1 MKKIVVS
8 GGFDPVHI
16 GHLRMF
22 QKAKDLGDHLN
33 VIINSDEFLE
43 SKKGYKFMDFEE
55 RKEII
60 LGFSCVDEVTKCID
74 KDNTV
79 CKTLEMLCKNG
90 AIDIFANGGDRKN
103 ADDIPEYKVCVE
115 NNIELVFEI
124 GGGKIQSSSELTKS
138 FLNYIEERPWG
149 KFENILEEETYLV
162 KKLTVNPHHKLS
174 LQYHNNREEFWV
186 VTSGKGKVT
195 ISDSEFLAEVGSRFY
210 IEKKDIHRIEND
222 SSEPLVLIEVQL
234 GDAISEDDIVRLED
248 TYGRN

>member
-43 SKKGYKFMDFEE
+43 EKKGYKFMNFEE

-74 KDNTV
+74 HDNTV
-79 CKTLEMLCKNG
+79 CKTLEMLSKNN
-90 AIDIFANGGDRKN
+90 AINIFANGGDREN
-103 ADDIPEYKVCVE
+103 SEDIPEKKVCNE
-115 NNIELVFEI
+115 NNIELVFGI
-124 GGGKIQSSSELTKS
+124 GGGKIQSSSDLTKP

-149 KFENILEEETYLV
+149 TFENILDEESFLV
-162 KKLTVNPHHKLS
+162 KKLTVNPKQKLS
-174 LQYHNNREEFWV
+174 LQYHNHREEHWI
-186 VTSGKGKVT
+186 VTSGKGMVT
-195 ISDSEFLAEVGSRFY
+195 ISGKQFPAEVGSRFF

-222 SSEPLVLIEVQL
+222 HEESLVLIEVQL
-234 GDAISEDDIVRLED
+234 GDKISEEDIVRLED

>member
-1 MKKIVVS
+1 M
-8 GGFDPVHI
+8 
-16 GHLRMF
+16 
-22 QKAKDLGDHLN
+22 
-33 VIINSDEFLE
+33 
-43 SKKGYKFMDFEE
+43 
-55 RKEII
+55 
-60 LGFSCVDEVTKCID
+60 
-74 KDNTV
+74 
-79 CKTLEMLCKNG
+79 
-90 AIDIFANGGDRKN
+90 
-103 ADDIPEYKVCVE
+103 
-115 NNIELVFEI
+115 VFEI

-162 KKLTVNPHHKLS
+162 KKLTVNPHQKLS